1 MGTPA
6 WAAYAISCGEKWKN
20 PDRIKMT
27 ANRIR
32 PASVTREFTDACSL
46 EYGIFNALAAV
57 ECCDEVE
64 IELLAITKPS

>member
-1 MGTPA
+1 MA
-6 WAAYAISCGEKWKN
+6 
-20 PDRIKMT
+20 

-46 EYGIFNALAAV
+46 EYEMFNALAAV

-64 IELLAITKPS
+64 SELLAITKPS